1 MNAMASGSYG
11 ILFAWILLCS
21 QSIALSDTDPFK
33 PVVVSATFEPRRVG
47 IMSGG
52 ASTYISAFIVRV
64 HFDRS
69 MAVRRT
75 PGDISPA
82 TVTPMEHTRQQDLFG
97 LTRLVC
103 GTRLVESYPPVW
115 HSMRDRAQQT
125 VTPFYF
131 VPFPSLLH
139 DLPPIAKL
147 FYNLVH
153 DEKMASVQDSTYWG
167 LLLSS
172 VRNSSQVSVH
182 IDSELIR
189 KCEIRFIT
197 ESDQTH
203 RPTGSLQDLDGNV
216 FTGRLKLSTYNT
228 SSTVDNGPSVPT
240 PPNKYKVPSNHNAE
254 TILKL
259 ANEVAPR
266 RTPCHKGNGTAK
278 GYTYASIF
286 AELGSSS
293 KLKSL
298 NIGGM
303 LSGVLGPVIEPVTDT
318 MSGVIGDT
326 MTEAIGPVIGTAI
339 AMACTDSISSLLTHS
354 LTTSLTVSLVPS
366 LVETVSD
373 GLTESLSESMRDYL
387 TTKLT
392 NGLTDRLTKSLDTAL
407 SKSVPKKVNVDTPA
421 RLARKLTHN
430 LGHILTR
437 SLTHSIVPALT
448 HTLLHNPTQDY
459 YCYYC
464 YHYKVYCQLCQYSP
478 SQIYYAMY
486 YSGYYSQYYANYY
499 TEIYTRRVTE
509 EEVKTIAKK
518 AEFKDI
524 LMGTDYTPQN

>member
-1 MNAMASGSYG
+1 MSSMVSGGNG
-11 ILFAWILLCS
+11 ILLTLILLCL
-21 QSIALSDTDPFK
+21 QSSALNDTDPFK

-47 IMSGG
+47 IMSDDT
-52 ASTYISAFIVRV
+52 STYISAFIIRV
-64 HFDRS
+64 HFDRA
-69 MAVRRT
+69 MAIKRT
-75 PGDISPA
+75 HADMSAA
-82 TVTPMEHTRQQDLFG
+82 TVTRMEHTRQQDLFG

-131 VPFPSLLH
+131 VPFPSVLY

-153 DEKMASVQDSTYWG
+153 DEKMASVQESTYWG

-182 IDSELIR
+182 IDSELIQ
-189 KCEIRFIT
+189 KCEIRFIP
-197 ESDQTH
+197 ESDQTS
-203 RPTGSLQDLDGNV
+203 RPTGSLQDVDGNV
-216 FTGRLKLSTYNT
+216 FTGRLKLSMYNG
-228 SSTVDNGPSVPT
+228 STVANVPSVDLPPT
-240 PPNKYKVPSNHNAE
+240 NKLSSNHNAE
-254 TILKL
+254 NILKL

-266 RTPCHKGNGTAK
+266 RSPCHKRNGTAK

-303 LSGVLGPVIEPVTDT
+303 LSGVLGPVIDPVTDT

-326 MTEAIGPVIGTAI
+326 MTEAIGPVIGTGI

-407 SKSVPKKVNVDTPA
+407 SKTVPKKVNVDTPA

-437 SLTHSIVPALT
+437 SLTQSIVPALT

-464 YHYKVYCQLCQYSP
+464 YHYKVYCQWCQYSP

-524 LMGTDYTPQN
+524 LMGTDYTPQG